1 MTEPTPAP
9 TTTVPITVRFFAAA
23 SAAAGTESSALTL
36 RPGATVDDAIRELSG
51 RSDHLARVL
60 QKCSYLCDGVAVR
73 DRSTV
78 LHAHQTVDVLP
89 PFAGG

>member
-1 MTEPTPAP
+1 MTEPAPAP
-9 TTTVPITVRFFAAA
+9 TAVPITVRFFAAA
-23 SAAAGTESSALTL
+23 SAAAGAESSALTL
-36 RPGATVDDAIRELSG
+36 RAGATVDDAVRELSS
-51 RSDHLARVL
+51 RSEDLARVL

-78 LHAHQTVDVLP
+78 LHAHQTLDVLP